1 MTEQRYSW
9 QGAYSAVISE
19 TNPSR
24 LQGKIY
30 VALSEIEQRRLSP
43 MDAEEANA
51 LTEAELV
58 LRLLQREPRDSFE
71 AQ

>member
-1 MTEQRYSW
+1 VTEQRYSW
-9 QGAYSAVISE
+9 QSAYSAVISE

-30 VALSEIEQRRLSP
+30 IALSEIEP

-51 LTEAELV
+51 LAEAGQV
-58 LRLLQREPRDSFE
+58 LRLLQGEPRDSF
-71 AQ
+71 